1 MAWKTQILKFGMKNF
16 KNHMNIN
23 QNITLGGML
32 RRYSRK
38 YPKTYKFLTAT
49 SIGIG
54 VYITLMLVLPSCE
67 FPYQKSIKL
76 GTYRL

>member
-1 MAWKTQILKFGMKNF
+1 MFWKAHILKFGIKNF

-32 RRYSRK
+32 HRYSRK
-38 YPKTYKFLTAT
+38 YPKTHKFITAT

-54 VYITLMLVLPSCE
+54 VYITLMLVLPGCE
-67 FPYQKSIKL
+67 FPLQKSVKIGIYKL
-76 GTYRL
+76 